1 MLLSSPNQSF
11 PSMSAPKLKDRRKVA
26 LGKVNIS
33 KPADAAQP
41 DDSSSKN
48 SALSVALKVSSDGT
62 ISLQDYD
69 ILEQIGH
76 GTQSTVVRVVKRSTG
91 QAFALKRI
99 RYTDKKETLQCIVN
113 ELHCLNIL
121 RHANVVRLYTAFYF
135 EGQIHI
141 IMALVNGF
149 SLSEHLRISPQVPED
164 ILGRMVYFVLQG
176 LLYLRRNHFLHRD
189 LKPTNILLSHEGEVK
204 IADFGMA
211 RQLSASTEQAKSFL
225 GTICYMAPERLNCRS
240 YSFKSDVWSL
250 GMIVYQ
256 CAVGQFPFPGD
267 PNKLEF
273 WELKHFLTDDIS
285 VSLPDGYSRDLFSFI
300 SECLRVDEAGRA
312 AVEDLAVHPWV
323 SKYAAA
329 EYQDALVAWIR
340 GNEEKRAQ
348 EQQSLRS
355 ISLLQA
361 GVRAGRC

>member
-1 MLLSSPNQSF
+1 
-11 PSMSAPKLKDRRKVA
+11 MSTQKLKDRRKVS
-26 LGKVNIS
+26 LGKVKIS
-33 KPADAAQP
+33 KPP
-41 DDSSSKN
+41 DSTHPEESAESKS
-48 SALSVALKVSSDGT
+48 SALSVELKVSSDGT
-62 ISLQDYD
+62 ISLEDYD
-69 ILEQIGH
+69 LCEQIGH
-76 GTQSTVVRVVKRSTG
+76 GTQSTVIRVVKRSTG
-91 QAFALKRI
+91 QAYALKRI

-149 SLSEHLRISPQVPED
+149 SLSEHLRLTPQVPEP

-256 CAVGQFPFPGD
+256 CAVGKFPFPGD

-285 VSLPDGYSRDLFSFI
+285 VSLPDGYSKELFSFI
-300 SECLRVDEAGRA
+300 SSCLKVNESVRA
-312 AVEDLAVHPWV
+312 AVEDLVMHPWV
-323 SKYAAA
+323 VKYSGA
-329 EYQDALVAWIR
+329 EHQEALVTWIR
-340 GNEEKRAQ
+340 ANEEKKAQ
-348 EQQSLRS
+348 EQRSLRS